1 MVEGDQLDV
10 NFAAADAGAFQASP
24 ELLDALRGALGDF
37 FFLVVCLFFVSRA
50 CPSHKRVCKVEKTS
64 SYVLIDTSMLVVKVS
79 SEAFLTKY
87 NQLEIQF
94 KHVLFC
100 VCEILLKYSLK

>member
-1 MVEGDQLDV
+1 MQ
-10 NFAAADAGAFQASP
+10 
-24 ELLDALRGALGDF
+24 
-37 FFLVVCLFFVSRA
+37 
-50 CPSHKRVCKVEKTS
+50 KTS

-94 KHVLFC
+94 KHVLFLC
-100 VCEILLKYSLK
+100 M

>member
-1 MVEGDQLDV
+1 MVEGDQLSV
-10 NFAAADAGAFQASP
+10 NFAAVDAGAFQACP
-24 ELLDALRGALGDF
+24 ELLGALKGALGVF
-37 FFLVVCLFFVSRA
+37 FVVVCLFFVFVSRA
-50 CPSHKRVCKVEKTS
+50 CPSHKRVCKMQKTS

-94 KHVLFC
+94 KHVLFLC
-100 VCEILLKYSLK
+100 M